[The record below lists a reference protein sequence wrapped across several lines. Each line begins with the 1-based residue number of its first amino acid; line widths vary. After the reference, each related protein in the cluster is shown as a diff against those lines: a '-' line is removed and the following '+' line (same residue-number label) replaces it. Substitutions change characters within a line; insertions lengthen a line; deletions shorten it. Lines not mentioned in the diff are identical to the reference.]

1 VFTGSLDT
9 CTVRRGNYIFICQ
22 IWQLLT
28 TILTKL
34 SWTERAEIEIGAETA
49 ILNFLIPPR
58 SILKAYKLVR

>member
-1 VFTGSLDT
+1 MFTGSLDT

-22 IWQLLT
+22 IQLLT

-34 SWTERAEIEIGAETA
+34 LWTARAEIEIGAETA